1 MGKLDWKVTPGATG
15 ETHLTVRLD
24 FDIPAGW
31 IQFLAYA
38 IVEGKVNYAW
48 LLDQKLV
55 KPGSLTFRRSQ
66 DVAIKWIK
74 LQLAQK
80 GNDLF
85 EWYAPAFL
93 EVATGSAG
101 QLMLVDCESKYEDL
115 EALVDKGWT
124 IYGWADRFGDQLS
137 YTRNAHSSVGGELP

>member
-1 MGKLDWKVTPGATG
+1 MAKLNWQVKKH
-15 ETHLTVRLD
+15 ETHLTVKLS

-38 IVEGKVNYAW
+38 IVEGKVSYAW

-55 KPGSLTFRRSQ
+55 KPGSLTFRRAQ

-74 LQLAQK
+74 RQLEQK

-85 EWYAPAFL
+85 EWYAPAYL
-93 EVATGSAG
+93 EVAVGSA
-101 QLMLVDCESKYEDL
+101 QEIRLIDCEDKYEDL
-115 EALVDKGWT
+115 AALVDEGWN

-137 YTRNAHSSVGGELP
+137 YIRNAHSSVGGELP